1 MKDNSKDKE
10 NKEKTFIEY
19 DRAPDGT
26 LSECGHFKG
35 HVPAQAARKAIMQKS
50 RTTGQTEDIKIILR
64 EAGKVNKKGIRK
76 LRFYEGYI
84 KDEIVTDPKM
94 GTHQRE
100 LAIKKGSW
108 VLGEDDEPLTVF
120 DDGYDSSDDP
130 ILKGRRPM
138 YKAKRAVSSYKGLED
153 MPNVKLT
160 GL

>member
-1 MKDNSKDKE
+1 MKNNSKD
-10 NKEKTFIEY
+10 NDKEKTFIEY
-19 DRAPDGT
+19 NRADDGT

-50 RTTGQTEDIKIILR
+50 RNTGETEGIKIILR

-84 KDEIVTDPKM
+84 KDEIVVDPKM

-108 VLGEDDEPLTVF
+108 VLDEAGEPQTVF

-130 ILKGRRPM
+130 ILQGRRPM

>member
-1 MKDNSKDKE
+1 MKKSLTDE
-10 NKEKTFIEY
+10 EQKEKTFIEY
-19 DRAPDGT
+19 NRAPDGT

-35 HVPAQAARKAIMQKS
+35 HTPAQAARKAIMQKS
-50 RTTGQTEDIKIILR
+50 RNTGELSGIKVILR

-76 LRFYEGYI
+76 LRFYEGFI
-84 KDEIVTDPKM
+84 KDEIVVDPKM

-100 LAIKKGSW
+100 LAIKNGSW
-108 VLGEDDEPLTVF
+108 VLGENGEPLITF
-120 DDGYDSSDDP
+120 DDGYDSSDDS
-130 ILKGRRPM
+130 ILQGRRPM

>member
-1 MKDNSKDKE
+1 MKDNSIDE
-10 NKEKTFIEY
+10 NEKEKTFIEY
-19 DRAPDGT
+19 NRAPDGT

-35 HVPAQAARKAIMQKS
+35 HTPAQAARKAIMQKS
-50 RTTGQTEDIKIILR
+50 RNTGELNEIKVILR

-76 LRFYEGYI
+76 LRFYEGFI
-84 KDEIVTDPKM
+84 KDEIVIDPRM

-108 VLGEDDEPLTVF
+108 VLGEDGEPLTIF

-130 ILKGRRPM
+130 ILQGRRPM